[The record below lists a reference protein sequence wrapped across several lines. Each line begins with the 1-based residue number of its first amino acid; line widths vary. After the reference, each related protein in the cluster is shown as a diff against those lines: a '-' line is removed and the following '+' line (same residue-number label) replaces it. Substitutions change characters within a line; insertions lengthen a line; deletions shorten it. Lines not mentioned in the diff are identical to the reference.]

1 MKTLKLLLAVLII
14 SFTSQINAQT
24 ADEVISTYF
33 ENVGG
38 LENIKKVEGIKM
50 TAKVNNGGMEIPID
64 ITQLKNGKQMTVI
77 NFQGKEI
84 KQGVFDGE
92 TLWSTNFQT
101 MKAEKSDAEATANMK
116 LNTNDFLDPFIDYKE
131 KGYTIELLG
140 NETIEGTDTFKI
152 KLTKEPITID
162 GIEEADVS
170 FYFFDVDSFVPIA
183 IQTEIKSGPA
193 KGQTSEVTMSN
204 YQEVEGIYFPFSM
217 TQGLKGQP
225 GQPITMSSIILN
237 PTVDDKAFDFPEEV
251 APVAKDEL
259 EPVAKTEVAP
269 VTKDEGKN

>member
-217 TQGLKGQP
+217 TQGLKGKP
-225 GQPITMSSIILN
+225 GQPITMSSIELN
-237 PTVDDKAFDFPEEV
+237 PKVDDKAFEFPEEV
-251 APVAKDEL
+251 APVAK
-259 EPVAKTEVAP
+259 AEVVP